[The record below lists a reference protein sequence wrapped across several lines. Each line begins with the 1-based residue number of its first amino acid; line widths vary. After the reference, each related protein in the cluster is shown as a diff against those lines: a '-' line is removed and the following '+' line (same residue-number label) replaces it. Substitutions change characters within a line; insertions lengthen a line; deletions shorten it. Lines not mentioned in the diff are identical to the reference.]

1 MRYDGSVPVL
11 VRILTVALCAGGA
24 VGAITSFLL
33 IKGGWPWPMPDLAYR
48 FLAGAAVAYAVG
60 SAIVLTRRGW
70 AESEI
75 LLATVVLYGVPL
87 GAAIL
92 IEPGPVDWS
101 KPVAWSFVGLVVPA
115 LLISGGA
122 LWVNRRVLAGEPP
135 DPLPS
140 ALRGLLGVIAVAGGV
155 VGLLVYAVPREAG
168 FVWPWAE
175 LGPWK
180 ALDSRLLASML
191 LTISGAAALVA
202 WRNRQAMADVFLPM
216 LWGYCVVSGAG
227 LVIHAVNTPAMRTE
241 DLIYVAIFTLIAAS
255 TLYLYVPQ
263 RLSGHRQQPV

>member
-1 MRYDGSVPVL
+1 MRYEDSVPVL

-24 VGAITSFLL
+24 IGAITSFLL

-48 FLAGAAVAYAVG
+48 FLAGAAVAYAVS
-60 SAIVLTRRGW
+60 SAIALTRRGW

-87 GAAIL
+87 GVAML
-92 IEPGPVDWS
+92 LQPGPVDWS
-101 KPVAWSFVGLVVPA
+101 KPVAWGFVGLVIPA
-115 LLISGGA
+115 LLISSGA
-122 LWVNRRVLAGEPP
+122 LWINRGILAGESP

-140 ALRGLLGVIAVAGGV
+140 RLRWLLGVIAVAGAV
-155 VGLLVYAVPREAG
+155 VGLLVFAVPREAG

-191 LTISGAAALVA
+191 LTIGGAAALVA
-202 WRNRQAMADVFLPM
+202 WRNRQAMADIFLPM
-216 LWGYCVVSGAG
+216 LWGYCIVASAG
-227 LVIHAVNTPAMRTE
+227 LVIHAVDTPAMRTE
-241 DLIYVAIFTLIAAS
+241 DLVYVAVFSLIAIS
-255 TLYLYVPQ
+255 TFLLYVPQ
-263 RLSGHRQQPV
+263 RITGHRQQQA